1 MYRFFI
7 FCFLLTFVPVSMGEV
22 IEIILDLSEITGE
35 MKPLLGVNAGPSPI
49 GDYHNPIL
57 TNQYQ
62 SIGVRSIRNHDIYR
76 AHSMSG
82 FYPDRT
88 CNPETRTCYN
98 FFTSDSS
105 FSKIIEGGFEPY
117 FRIGDGYD
125 MVKPPSPQEYENW
138 SDAAVK
144 VISHYREG
152 LWDGFISDMKYV
164 EIWNEPDNIHFWPKP
179 HTAEDFF
186 HLYSI
191 TAKKIKMAFPDLKV
205 GGPGFTQGAIK
216 TENGRQFVRSFL
228 AFVKKNNIPLDF
240 ISWHMY
246 SNNPDDYEEA
256 GLFFDSLLA
265 EYELENVE
273 NHCTE
278 YNTDTKRR
286 KNGESEYA
294 LRAGSSG
301 AAILTASWIS
311 LQNCG
316 VDQAFVYRGNDPS
329 QNAPEF
335 YGIFYANGSPK
346 KSALAFSFWS
356 AISGYQKRISLHRSD
371 MNHGLYAIA
380 GQDSIGNIGALLSNT
395 NNAPQTVSI
404 IVEGANYDVGKGY
417 LLSDLS
423 EQIQEISIDNRQISM
438 PSHSVFFIPIK
449 KEYYVI

>member
-1 MYRFFI
+1 
-7 FCFLLTFVPVSMGEV
+7 MGEV

-265 EYELENVE
+265 EYELENVKTIVLSIILILSGE
-273 NHCTE
+273 KMVRANMHSEQDRQEQLFLLLLGSHCRIAVLIRHLYTGGMIHPKMLL
-278 YNTDTKRR
+278 NFTAFFMQMAVR
-286 KNGESEYA
+286 KNQP
-294 LRAGSSG
+294 LHFPSG
-301 AAILTASWIS
+301 QQYQAIK
-311 LQNCG
+311 
-316 VDQAFVYRGNDPS
+316 R
-329 QNAPEF
+329 EF
-335 YGIFYANGSPK
+335 PY
-346 KSALAFSFWS
+346 
-356 AISGYQKRISLHRSD
+356 
-371 MNHGLYAIA
+371 
-380 GQDSIGNIGALLSNT
+380 
-395 NNAPQTVSI
+395 
-404 IVEGANYDVGKGY
+404 IV
-417 LLSDLS
+417 
-423 EQIQEISIDNRQISM
+423 QI
-438 PSHSVFFIPIK
+438 
-449 KEYYVI
+449 